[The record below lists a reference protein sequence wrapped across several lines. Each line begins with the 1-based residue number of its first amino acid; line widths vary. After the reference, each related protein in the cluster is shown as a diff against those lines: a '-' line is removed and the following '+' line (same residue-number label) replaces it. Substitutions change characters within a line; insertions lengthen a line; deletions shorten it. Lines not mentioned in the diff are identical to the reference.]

1 MLAETDDSPDLDDYL
16 TALRRRKGTIALTM
30 FLVIGAALAVS
41 LARPAVYE
49 ATARVNAPTPIA
61 AGAAA
66 DEVDIIHGDDAR
78 ASVRDEVGDAPNVE
92 IHTTPGS
99 RVIVIVANDQNANA
113 AAKVANAYADAYA
126 DVRQGAVVTHKAT
139 VPDQAVEPD
148 PVRNAIVAAVVG
160 LVLGI
165 ALAWL
170 FEFANGRV
178 RTRRDAERC
187 ARGATTLGLV
197 NLDNGYRAAAAN
209 DLAAIVVPRSS
220 VATEYRALASSVGRE
235 MLDRPGRSLLVTTAG
250 PDEGG
255 PTVVGNLAVQLARSG
270 LRVSVISFGGAD
282 PGIPGLFDIPDDR
295 GLASVIDGSVPL
307 SGAVV
312 GISGVEYLTV
322 LTAGLG
328 SSAAVVNATPA
339 RIAETLTAVRA
350 GADVVL
356 VDSPPP
362 ATAPVSAAI
371 AALVD
376 TSVLVVAVGRTR
388 SKALRR
394 ACRTLREAG
403 TNKLGLIVVDT
414 DSYFDEAE
422 DEAGEQDRDEPAVT
436 PRVGAR

>member
-1 MLAETDDSPDLDDYL
+1 MLAETEDSPDLDDYL
-16 TALRRRKGTIALTM
+16 AAIRRRKGTIALTM
-30 FLVIGAALAVS
+30 FLVIAAALAVS
-41 LARPAVYE
+41 FARPAVYE
-49 ATARVNAPTPIA
+49 ATARVNAPAPVA
-61 AGAAA
+61 AAAAA
-66 DEVDIIHGDDAR
+66 DEVDIIRGDDVR
-78 ASVRDEVGDAPNVE
+78 AAVRDELGSAPNVE

-99 RVIVIVANDQNANA
+99 RVIVLVARDQDADT
-113 AAKVANAYADAYA
+113 AAKIANAYADAYTT
-126 DVRQGAVVTHKAT
+126 VRRGASVTHKAT
-139 VPDQAVEPD
+139 VPKEAVEPD

-170 FEFANGRV
+170 FEFANRRV
-178 RTRRDAERC
+178 RTRRDAERG

-197 NLDNGYRAAAAN
+197 NLDNGYRADAAH

-235 MLDRPGRSLLVTTAG
+235 VLDRPGRSLLVTTPG
-250 PDEGG
+250 PHEGG

-270 LRVSVISFGGAD
+270 LRVSVVSFGGAD
-282 PGIPGLFDIPDDR
+282 PGIPGLFDVRDHR
-295 GLASVIDGSVPL
+295 GLASVIDGSLPL
-307 SGAVV
+307 SVAVV
-312 GISGVEYLTV
+312 GISGVEHLTV

-328 SSAAVVNATPA
+328 SSTAVVNATPA
-339 RIAETLTAVRA
+339 RIAEMLTAVRA

-356 VDSPPP
+356 VEAPPP
-362 ATAPVSAAI
+362 ATAPVTAAI

-394 ACRTLREAG
+394 ACRAVREAG
-403 TNKLGLIVVDT
+403 TSKVGLIVVDT

-422 DEAGEQDRDEPAVT
+422 DEVGGQDRDEPAVT
-436 PRVGAR
+436 PRVATR